1 MIDLEEDL
9 VLLWTSSSI
18 ILKLLFF
25 LHSTQTFFCGDP
37 CQMRLLPLKSNFK
50 KNLNS
55 SFQLDDVVVKYIYIS
70 LDRLVYIYNFLCYFK
85 RNFKELLKASVKNNN
100 SKSSSS

>member
-1 MIDLEEDL
+1 MLIGVSWMIDLEEDL

-55 SFQLDDVVVKYIYIS
+55 SFQLDDVMVKYIYIY
-70 LDRLVYIYNFLCYFK
+70 LWIDWFIYIISYAISK
-85 RNFKELLKASVKNNN
+85 GILKNC
-100 SKSSSS
+100 